1 MSFDLYPNDLDR
13 GYLKY
18 REHNI
23 GTYDNMKGALCSV
36 LLRYISI
43 LNKHAVRRL

>member
-1 MSFDLYPNDLDR
+1 MAFDLDPNDLDG

-18 REHNI
+18 HEHNI